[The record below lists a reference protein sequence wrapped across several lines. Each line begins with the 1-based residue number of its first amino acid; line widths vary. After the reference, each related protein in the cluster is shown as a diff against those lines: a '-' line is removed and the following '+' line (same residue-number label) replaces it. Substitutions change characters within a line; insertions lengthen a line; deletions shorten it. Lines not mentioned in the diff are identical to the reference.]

1 MRRACLEPG
10 GHGRLEVRLRSPH
23 RPPHR
28 HGVEPAQLV
37 IEVTE
42 HSSLGDSDQART
54 ALRQLDE
61 MKRLQP
67 SLPGPEE
74 TMALSVPMTPPLK
87 ELAPELLDV
96 LQLVHNY
103 GTLGAVLDRADA
115 DDVVTAEA
123 VVQLL
128 KRDYVRKA

>member
-1 MRRACLEPG
+1 M
-10 GHGRLEVRLRSPH
+10 
-23 RPPHR
+23 
-28 HGVEPAQLV
+28 
-37 IEVTE
+37 
-42 HSSLGDSDQART
+42 D

-61 MKRLQP
+61 IKRLQP
-67 SLPGPEE
+67 SLP
-74 TMALSVPMTPPLK
+74 TADTALALASPLTPPLK

-103 GTLGAVLDRADA
+103 GTLNAVMDHADA

-128 KRDYVRKA
+128 KRDYIRAA